1 MRKKDSR
8 NQKIT
13 SKKLHELIEQVFL
26 FEDSWENN
34 FSSSGTSFLVPIS
47 HQGFSSKDTASK
59 NTLFHKLCFYLNM
72 PIKKPIALKT
82 IGFLTLKIVAT

>member
-13 SKKLHELIEQVFL
+13 
-26 FEDSWENN
+26 
-34 FSSSGTSFLVPIS
+34 SSGTSFLVPIS